1 MTFNLIEDFEIYLM
15 LYWIQIIVLCIPESL
30 TELLSLLVRKYGSD
44 MYSYSF
50 RISEIA
56 GYDVSECMNVRVS
69 RGVHA

>member
-1 MTFNLIEDFEIYLM
+1 MTFNLIEEFEIYLM

-56 GYDVSECMNVRVS
+56 
-69 RGVHA
+69 